1 MNVMVLRFVILFT
14 VLGTK
19 EGIVAFAA
27 STLAEA
33 VITWSFLR
41 IISPASILSIRA
53 V

>member
-1 MNVMVLRFVILFT
+1 
-14 VLGTK
+14 
-19 EGIVAFAA
+19 
-27 STLAEA
+27 LAEA